1 MPTTPTIGDAVLA
14 ELHAAV
20 SGAVLTPEDADY
32 DAARELW
39 NGRVERHP
47 AVFVRAASADD
58 VATAVRAAR
67 EHDLPLAV
75 RGGGHHVT
83 GSALVDGGLVVDLS
97 GMDVVAVDP
106 ASRTARVGPGARVSD
121 VLEPAQAHGLAPIA
135 GSAAQ
140 NGVAGSTLAGGIG
153 WLRRKS
159 GLGVDHLRSVELVT
173 ADGEVLTAS
182 ETEHPDLFWGLRGG
196 GANFG
201 VVTAFELGL
210 VEVGPTVAIAQTVYP
225 IEAAGDVLAAYR
237 KYAAEAPDEVTTLVA
252 LMRVPP
258 LPDVPPEA
266 IGAPVVMVYGVY
278 AGPVEAGEAA
288 MAPLRELG
296 EPLMDMSTPQPLAGV
311 HEVARL
317 LFPDGRRY
325 AWHSLYAAELGDAA
339 LGTMAEALLA
349 APSEHSELGI
359 WHLGGAIRDVD
370 DEDTAFGFRDAEFM
384 LTVDA
389 AWEDG
394 EADAEN
400 VAWAADV
407 WETLRAD
414 PSTIDGS
421 YPGFPGP
428 VEGEERTRMAYGE
441 GLDRLAELKAE
452 WDPENLFRS
461 NLNVE
466 PAV

>member
-1 MPTTPTIGDAVLA
+1 MPTTPTIGDAVLT
-14 ELHAAV
+14 ELHAGV
-20 SGAVLTPEDADY
+20 SGAVLTPDDPDY

-39 NGRVERHP
+39 NGKVDRRP
-47 AVFVRAASADD
+47 AVFVRAASAGD
-58 VATAVRAAR
+58 VTTAVRVAR
-67 EHDLPLAV
+67 EHGLSLGV

-83 GSALVDGGLVVDLS
+83 GSALVDDGLVVDLS
-97 GMDVVAVDP
+97 GMDGVEIDP
-106 ASRTARVGPGARVSD
+106 ETRTARVGPGARVMD
-121 VLEPAQAHGLAPIA
+121 VLEPAQEHGLAPIA

-153 WLRRKS
+153 WLRRAF

-173 ADGEVLTAS
+173 AEGEVIRVS
-182 ETEHPDLFWGLRGG
+182 EADHPDLFWGLRGG

-201 VVTAFELGL
+201 VVTEFELGL
-210 VEVGPTVAIAQTVYP
+210 VEVGPRVAIAQTIYP
-225 IEAAGDVLAAYR
+225 VEAASEVLAAYR
-237 KYAAEAPDEVTTLVA
+237 EYATEAPDEVTTLVA

-266 IGAPVVMVYGVY
+266 VGAPVVMVYGVS
-278 AGPVEAGEAA
+278 AGPVEEGEAA

-296 EPLMDMSTPQPLAGV
+296 DPLMDMSTPQPLAGV

-339 LGTMAEALLA
+339 LGAMAEALLA
-349 APSEHSELGI
+349 APSHHSELGI
-359 WHLGGAIRDVD
+359 WHLGGAIGDVE
-370 DEDTAFGFRDAEFM
+370 DEATAFGFRDAEFM

-389 AWEDG
+389 AWEDPA
-394 EADAEN
+394 ADAEN
-400 VAWAADV
+400 TAWAADV

-414 PSTIDGS
+414 PTTVAGS

-441 GLDRLAELKAE
+441 HVDRLAGLKAE

-466 PAV
+466 PAG